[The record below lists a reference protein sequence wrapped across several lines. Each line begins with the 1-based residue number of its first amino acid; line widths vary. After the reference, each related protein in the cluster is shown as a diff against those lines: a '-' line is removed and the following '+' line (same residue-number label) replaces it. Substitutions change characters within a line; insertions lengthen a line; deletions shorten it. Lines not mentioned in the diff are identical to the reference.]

1 MAGTT
6 EELAGSIAGISQD
19 MARSTDMTTHA
30 AQQAGQ
36 IDEQVRAL
44 ADTARRGGAVV
55 TLIAGIAE
63 HPAGPE
69 RDH

>member
-1 MAGTT
+1 
-6 EELAGSIAGISQD
+6 